1 MTPQPFFANSDRQ
14 GNFLT
19 ILVGE
24 LLAHGGGT
32 GQRMPG
38 EPLGRMRGN
47 RSAGEH
53 ERIPYTESKNPFR
66 QAWLGEKKVYLIK

>member
-1 MTPQPFFANSDRQ
+1 MR
-14 GNFLT
+14 
-19 ILVGE
+19 E
-24 LLAHGGGT
+24 LLPHGGGT

-47 RSAGEH
+47 HSAGLP

-66 QAWLGEKKVYLIK
+66 QAWLGKNEFPWMPLSGITIIILGWPTLG